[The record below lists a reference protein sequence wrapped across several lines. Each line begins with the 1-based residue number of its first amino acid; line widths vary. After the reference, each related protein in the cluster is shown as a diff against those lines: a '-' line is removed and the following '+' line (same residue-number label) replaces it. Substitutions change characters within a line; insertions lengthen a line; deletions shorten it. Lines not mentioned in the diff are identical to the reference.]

1 MINLIYGDALQ
12 EIKNIDKKINCI
24 IADIPQGITN
34 NKWDIPFDLE
44 KLWQVIGEITDD
56 TTPIILMSNQP
67 YTSELIL
74 SNKKNYK
81 YSWY

>member
-44 KLWQVIGEITDD
+44 KL
-56 TTPIILMSNQP
+56 
-67 YTSELIL
+67 
-74 SNKKNYK
+74 
-81 YSWY
+81 